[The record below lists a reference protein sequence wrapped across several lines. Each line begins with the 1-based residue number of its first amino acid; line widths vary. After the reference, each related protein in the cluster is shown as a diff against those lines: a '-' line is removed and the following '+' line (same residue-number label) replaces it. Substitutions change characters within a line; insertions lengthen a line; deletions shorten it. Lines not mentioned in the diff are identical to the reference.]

1 MEGNK
6 MNTDMKINKIS
17 DWIWEIPK
25 TEKEGM
31 QVPARI
37 YASNTLLENMDKGVF
52 EQITNVACLPGIQKY
67 ALCMP
72 DGHWGYG
79 FPIGGVAAFS
89 IEDGVISPGGI
100 GFDINC
106 GMRLITTN
114 LKIDEVKP
122 RLRELIN
129 VLFRS
134 VPAGVGAKGVL
145 KVSVSEF
152 KEVMKRGVDWCIENG
167 YGWPQDRERIEE
179 NGCIPGADPSKI
191 SEKAISRGINQLGT
205 LGSGNHYLEIQLVTA
220 ENIFDEKVAKV
231 FGIREKD
238 QIVIMVHC
246 GSRGFGHQIATD
258 YLRVFDNAM
267 KKYGMTVRDRELA
280 CAPFKSPEGSDYYKA
295 MICAANS
302 AFVNR
307 QVIAHRIRESFSK
320 VFDTD
325 AEKLGIEIVYDVAH
339 NIAKIEKYKVNGKEK
354 ELLIHRKGSTRSFGP
369 GRRELPEIYRGVGQP
384 VIVGGSMQT
393 GSYLLVGTEKAM
405 EETFG
410 STMHGSGRTMS
421 RRAAKKKVRGDQLL
435 KTMEKEGIIVK
446 AVSMSGLAEE
456 AGIAYKDI
464 SEVVET
470 MDVLGISKKVVRL
483 KPIGNIK
490 G

>member
-1 MEGNK
+1 
-6 MNTDMKINKIS
+6 MNSDMKINKIS
-17 DWIWEIPK
+17 DWVWEIPK

-31 QVPARI
+31 LVPARI
-37 YASNTLLENMDKGVF
+37 FASDTLLESMDKGVF

-79 FPIGGVAAFS
+79 FPIGGVAAFDTEEG
-89 IEDGVISPGGI
+89 IISPGGI

-114 LKIDEVKP
+114 LKVDEVRP
-122 RLRELIN
+122 LLQSLIN
-129 VLFRS
+129 ELYRA
-134 VPAGVGAKGVL
+134 VPAGVGAKGDI
-145 KVSVSEF
+145 KVSVSQL
-152 KEVMKRGVDWCIENG
+152 KDIMKRGAEWCIENG
-167 YGWPQDRERIEE
+167 YGWPQDQQRIEE
-179 NGCIPGADPSKI
+179 NGHIPGADPSKV

-205 LGSGNHYLEIQLVTA
+205 LGSGNHYLEIQLVTI
-220 ENIFDEKVAKV
+220 ENIFDEKIAKV
-231 FGIREKD
+231 MGIREKD

-258 YLRVFDNAM
+258 YLRVFDKAM

-295 MICAANS
+295 MLCAANS
-302 AFVNR
+302 AFANR
-307 QVIAHRIRESFSK
+307 QIITHRIRESFSK
-320 VFDTD
+320 VFDAD
-325 AEKLGIEIVYDVAH
+325 ARKLGIEIVYDVAH
-339 NIAKIEKYKVNGKEK
+339 NIARVERYKIDGREK
-354 ELLIHRKGSTRSFGP
+354 EVLVHRKGSTRSFGP
-369 GRRELPEIYRGVGQP
+369 GSRELPEIYRDVGQP

-393 GSYLLVGTEKAM
+393 GSYLLVGTQKAM

-410 STMHGSGRTMS
+410 STMHGAGRTMS
-421 RRAAKKKVRGDQLL
+421 RSAAKKKVRGDQLIR
-435 KTMEKEGIIVK
+435 TMAKDGILVK
-446 AVSMSGLAEE
+446 AASLSGLAEE

-470 MDVLGISKKVVRL
+470 MDVLGISKKVVQL